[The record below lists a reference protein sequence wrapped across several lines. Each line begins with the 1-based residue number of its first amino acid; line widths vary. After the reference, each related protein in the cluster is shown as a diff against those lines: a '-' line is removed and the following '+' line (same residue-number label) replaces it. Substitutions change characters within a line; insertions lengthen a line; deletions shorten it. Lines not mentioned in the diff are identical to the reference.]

1 MTTVTP
7 DQFNHMLNT
16 ILTKLDQ
23 HVERIEIKDIPE
35 RDFHKLIK
43 AISHDIIITHFRHIS
58 PTMYEINDSLVY
70 YDINIVYG
78 DKKLPST

>member
-1 MTTVTP
+1 MTNVTP
-7 DQFNHMLNT
+7 EQFNNMLNT